1 MDFIDIQQEA
11 ARSLGFEDLQ
21 AQWLERYESEDFPG
35 IVEQVW
41 SEKFLV
47 SGVERSLEEF
57 YKHLHA
63 FVRHKLRQV
72 YQTQEG
78 VEIEETGAIPAN
90 VLGNMWAQSWGNNS
104 HTWLDILNMLID
116 KLVKA
121 PASAYYELV
130 MVFALFTTTHHHHPN
145 FDKLFLSSLWSDLSM

>member
-1 MDFIDIQQEA
+1 M
-11 ARSLGFEDLQ
+11 
-21 AQWLERYESEDFPG
+21 ERYESEDFPG

-104 HTWLDILNMLID
+104 HTWLT
-116 KLVKA
+116 
-121 PASAYYELV
+121 S
-130 MVFALFTTTHHHHPN
+130 
-145 FDKLFLSSLWSDLSM
+145 